1 MLMPNRTIGGAPF
14 ARRRCLPPP
23 SVVDKRAIELHACAM
38 PNHPQVDALLDALVA
53 AGRPSSRSLPL
64 AEGRRN
70 FADLFG
76 SFAATEEVEG
86 TEDLQIAGASGA
98 TILARLYRP
107 LAHGMHEAAAPAD
120 RPLIAFF
127 HGGGWVFGT
136 VDTHDGVCRAVAN
149 AAGTV
154 VASIGFRPAPEHPFP
169 APLDDAVEA
178 IRWLFE
184 RGRSWGDGNGRLAVA
199 GDSSGG
205 NLAAAAALRLRDEGG
220 PPLDAQILLYPL
232 LDPTMSSASIEEH
245 ADDPFLSKDEVAWY
259 WDQYVGPNQEARW
272 DPYAAPS
279 RAADLSGLPPALVVT
294 AENDPLR
301 DEGESY
307 ARRLMESGV
316 VTTAVRVPGMVHG
329 FVSMGGVLGEARA
342 TMLLVGRYLAAAL
355 AWR

>member
-1 MLMPNRTIGGAPF
+1 
-14 ARRRCLPPP
+14 
-23 SVVDKRAIELHACAM
+23 M

-76 SFAATEEVEG
+76 SFAATEDIEG
-86 TEDLQIAGASGA
+86 TEDLEIAGASGA
-98 TILARLYRP
+98 AIPVRLYRP
-107 LAHGMHEAAAPAD
+107 LAPGSHAAAGAD

-127 HGGGWVFGT
+127 HGGGWVFGSI
-136 VDTHDGVCRAVAN
+136 DTHDGVCRALAN
-149 AAGTV
+149 AAGAV
-154 VASIGFRPAPEHPFP
+154 VASVGFRAAPEHPYP
-169 APLDDAVEA
+169 APLDDAVAA

-184 RGRSWGDGNGRLAVA
+184 RRRSRSGEHGSLAVA

-220 PPLDAQILLYPL
+220 PPLDAQILLYPS
-232 LDPTMSSASIEEH
+232 LDPTMSAPSIEEH

-259 WDQYVGPNQEARW
+259 WDQYVGSNQEARW

-279 RAADLSGLPPALVVT
+279 RAADLSGLPPALVIT

-307 ARRLMESGV
+307 ARRLIESGV

-329 FVSMGGVLGEARA
+329 FVSMGGSLDEAGA
-342 TMLLVGRYLAAAL
+342 TIRRVGTYLAAAL
-355 AWR
+355 AGG